1 MTPDAYMRRR
11 TRAEFASDV
20 QGWATSLF
28 YPINQVAKSFVGD
41 GSDAPPPSPQIENQ
55 SRPNVSADP
64 TQIERERRARRIY
77 GWKRKVAGRRYSLV
91 NLDVAD
97 QRAYRENVST
107 MKSSFMKANS

>member
-11 TRAEFASDV
+11 TRAEFRSDV
-20 QGWATSLF
+20 QGWATGFL
-28 YPINQVAKSFVGD
+28 YPVNQIAKSFLGD
-41 GSDAPPPSPQIENQ
+41 GDSSPPPPQMINESSGTDN
-55 SRPNVSADP
+55 ADP
-64 TQIERERRARRIY
+64 TQLERERRARKVY
-77 GWKRKVAGRRYSLV
+77 GWKRKVPGRKYSLV